1 MTASSC
7 IETPPSKRSNPDPSR
22 FPPLPPVCAASLSA
36 VWRAVLLALVVAC
49 GPASEEAT
57 TTTTE
62 AQTTTT
68 ANRTTTTKR
77 NTTTTAPMEG
87 FSDLPLEQQR
97 EFIAI
102 AFAGARDTFAEEVA
116 LNSEVRSVDKID
128 YVNDTVIVA
137 VSTDYRTAEYNQ
149 DVAWGLTTD
158 LRYLWGEEGPFSQ
171 VSFPVGFRL
180 SVADQIFRCP
190 GEFMLALADFRADR
204 TDWHTACS

>member
-1 MTASSC
+1 M
-7 IETPPSKRSNPDPSR
+7 
-22 FPPLPPVCAASLSA
+22 
-36 VWRAVLLALVVAC
+36 WRAVLLALVVAC
-49 GPASEEAT
+49 GSASEEATTT

-68 ANRTTTTKR
+68 AKRTTTTKR

-87 FSDLPLEQQR
+87 FSNLPLEQQR
-97 EFIAI
+97 EFVAI

-149 DVAWGLTTD
+149 DVAWRLTTD

-180 SVADQIFRCP
+180 SVADQIVHCP
-190 GEFMLALADFRADR
+190 GEFMVALADFRADR
-204 TDWHTACS
+204 TDWQTACS